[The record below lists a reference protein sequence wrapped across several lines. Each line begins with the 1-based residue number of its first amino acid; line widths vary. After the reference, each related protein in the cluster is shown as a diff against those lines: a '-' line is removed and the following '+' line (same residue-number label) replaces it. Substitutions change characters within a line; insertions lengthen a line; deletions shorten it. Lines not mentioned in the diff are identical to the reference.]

1 MYMHDVYSANY
12 THGCM
17 AAPLPVADTPD
28 MSRRATAH
36 PELRAIGA
44 RMKAVRES
52 GGWTQEQLAEA
63 IGVTPHTIS
72 QYERGEQSPRLT
84 TLLRMAGT
92 LQVRPGALID
102 VDLPSPIAAP
112 PPEAADLLTLY
123 RALSE
128 SDRALVTR
136 IVRDVASS
144 RRA

>member
-1 MYMHDVYSANY
+1 
-12 THGCM
+12 
-17 AAPLPVADTPD
+17 
-28 MSRRATAH
+28 
-36 PELRAIGA
+36 
-44 RMKAVRES
+44 MKQVRES

-63 IGVTPHTIS
+63 IGVTAHTIS

-84 TLLRMAGT
+84 TLLRMAST

-102 VDLPSPIAAP
+102 VELPSPVAAH
-112 PPEAADLLTLY
+112 PPEASDLLSLY

-128 SDRALVTR
+128 PDRALVTQ